1 LTALTAKHLLTSTGR
16 IKNRRVVKQMKRR
29 DDFRI
34 AHIISTAWFIICV
47 GYILVLAL
55 RQAGVHWWVVFS
67 ISGQGALIILLLV
80 SLYLFAIFR
89 GISSSQKVQVEHPLT
104 STIYYTGFYVSAP
117 FLGCLSGLLGMIG
130 TNSVSQFLLG
140 IAMGTL
146 GTTFLVWVIVDP
158 LIGLLEMI
166 LPVSRKHRAQRL
178 AQAKA
183 ERDKKQKAK
192 VRLLEDVL
200 EQEESDRLNWQE
212 ILKPQ
217 AEILAGLL
225 TAEITD
231 LKQVEQEAV
240 GIGVSAWQTGGLN
253 CMRELR
259 DMAIALCHQ
268 KYQNKAIVDYIN
280 FWWDGIGNWRAAPLG

>member
-1 LTALTAKHLLTSTGR
+1 MM
-16 IKNRRVVKQMKRR
+16 RRV
-29 DDFRI
+29 DSRI
-34 AHIISTAWFIICV
+34 AHIASTAWFIFCV
-47 GYILVLAL
+47 SYILVLAL
-55 RQAGVHWWVVFS
+55 RQAGVNWWVVFS

-104 STIYYTGFYVSAP
+104 STMYYAAFYVSAP

-130 TNSVSQFLLG
+130 TNSINQFLLG

-158 LIGLLEMI
+158 LIGLIEMI

-183 ERDKKQKAK
+183 ERDKNQQAR
-192 VRLLEDVL
+192 VRLLEEVF
-200 EQEESDRLNWQE
+200 EKEESDRLYWQE
-212 ILKPQ
+212 ALKPQ
-217 AEILAGLL
+217 AEKLADLL
-225 TAEITD
+225 TTDITD
-231 LKQVEQEAV
+231 IKQVEQEAV
-240 GIGVSAWQTGGLN
+240 GIGVSAWQTGGLS

-259 DMAIALCHQ
+259 DMTMAICKQ
-268 KYQNKAIVDYIN
+268 KYQNRAIVDYVS
-280 FWWDGIGNWRAAPLG
+280 FWWDGIGNWRAAPIG